1 MMRQRVERSASI
13 RILALALACAVVPLL
28 GSASA
33 QSTWTCPAGF
43 EGQTLNVYNWST
55 YIADD
60 TIANFEAACGVR
72 VVYDTYPTDDDML
85 VRLRQ
90 GNPGFDI
97 VVPSDV
103 VATLMIED
111 DLLIPLDMSAL
122 PGFVNL
128 DDTFLD
134 LSFDPG
140 NAYTVPYQW
149 GTVGIGYNATRV
161 GDITS
166 WAELFA
172 HDGTVAWL
180 DDVTAMI
187 GVALIMTGHDPN
199 SSVPAELEE
208 AKDFLIENGRNVVY
222 IAEDDGQEMLARGEI
237 DIVVEY
243 SGDVFQVMDECECDD
258 FGYVIPD
265 EGTNFW
271 VDSLAIPRGAQNP
284 ALAHVFIDYILDP
297 QVAADISNYTAYGT
311 PNRVALETGLIDE
324 ELASDP
330 GIYPSPETLERL
342 FFATQDPVREALLN
356 DIWDEVRIF
365 VGR

>member
-1 MMRQRVERSASI
+1 MLLAVSRSLPTRTVLFSFALVTL
-13 RILALALACAVVPLL
+13 LAI

-33 QSTWTCPAGF
+33 QSAWTCPDDFA
-43 EGQTLNVYNWST
+43 GQTLNVYNWST

-60 TIANFEAACGVR
+60 TVANFEAACGVR

-103 VATLMIED
+103 TVTLMIED
-111 DLLIPLDMSAL
+111 DLLEPLDRSAI
-122 PGFVNL
+122 PGFANL

-134 LSFDPG
+134 LTFDPG
-140 NAYTVPYQW
+140 NVYTVPYQW
-149 GTVGIGYNATRV
+149 GTVGIGYNVTRV
-161 GDITS
+161 GEISS
-166 WAELFA
+166 WAEMFA
-172 HDGTVAWL
+172 HDGNVAWL

-187 GVALIMTGHDPN
+187 GVALIMIGHDPN
-199 SSVPAELEE
+199 SSVPAELE
-208 AKDFLIENGRNVVY
+208 AARDFLIENGRNVVY

-237 DIVVEY
+237 DIAVEY
-243 SGDVFQVMDECECDD
+243 SGDVFQIMDECECDD
-258 FGYVIPD
+258 FGYVIPE
-265 EGTNFW
+265 EGANFW
-271 VDSLAIPRGAQNP
+271 VDSLAIPRGAQNA

-297 QVAADISNYTAYGT
+297 HVGADISNYTAYGT
-311 PNRVALETGLIDE
+311 PNRVALEQGLIDE

-342 FFATQDPVREALLN
+342 FFAAQDPVREALLN
-356 DIWDEVRIF
+356 DLWDEVRIF

>member
-1 MMRQRVERSASI
+1 MTARLASKAAMLV
-13 RILALALACAVVPLL
+13 LAVAALLATSFAT
-28 GSASA
+28 A
-33 QSTWTCPAGF
+33 QSPWTCPEGF
-43 EGQTLNVYNWST
+43 AGQTLSVYNWST
-55 YIADD
+55 YIAED
-60 TIANFEAACGVR
+60 TIANFEAACDVR
-72 VVYDTYPTDDDML
+72 VIYDTYPTDDDML

-103 VATLMIED
+103 IATLMIED
-111 DLLIPLDMSAL
+111 GLLEPLDKDAL
-122 PGFVNL
+122 PGIANL

-134 LSFDPG
+134 LAFDPG
-140 NAYTVPYQW
+140 NTYTVPYQW
-149 GTVGIGYNATRV
+149 GTVGIGYRTEDA
-161 GDITS
+161 GEITS
-166 WAELFA
+166 WAQLFA
-172 HDGTVAWL
+172 YGDRVAWL

-208 AKDFLIENGRNVVY
+208 AKEFLVENGGNVVY

-237 DIVVEY
+237 DVVVEY

-258 FGYVIPD
+258 FAYVIPE

-271 VDSLAIPRGAQNP
+271 VDSLAIPKGAPNV
-284 ALAHVFIDYILDP
+284 ALAHVFIDYLLDP
-297 QVAADISNYTAYGT
+297 QVGADISNYTAYGT
-311 PNRVALETGLIDE
+311 PNAVALESGLIDE

-330 GIYPSPETLERL
+330 GIYPSAETLERL

-356 DIWDEVRIF
+356 DVWDEVRIF